1 MLPGEEELMAIGEL
15 EAEPDSVIALSGV
28 TFVFFWYVLI
38 NSSEAGSEETP
49 GKSKPISVTLL
60 VIFKSP
66 LGAEADA
73 GLPEI
78 S

>member
-1 MLPGEEELMAIGEL
+1 MAIGEL
-15 EAEPDSVIALSGV
+15 EAEPDSVTALSGV
-28 TFVFFWYVLI
+28 IFVFFWYVLI

-49 GKSKPISVTLL
+49 GKSKPTSVTLL
-60 VIFKSP
+60 VIFKNP
-66 LGAEADA
+66 LGAEAEA

>member
-1 MLPGEEELMAIGEL
+1 MALGEL

-28 TFVFFWYVLI
+28 IFVFFWYVLI
-38 NSSEAGSEETP
+38 NSSETGSEETP
-49 GKSKPISVTLL
+49 GKSKPTSVTLL
-60 VIFKSP
+60 VIFKNP
-66 LGAEADA
+66 LGTEADA

>member
-1 MLPGEEELMAIGEL
+1 MAIGEL
-15 EAEPDSVIALSGV
+15 EAEPDSVISLSGV

-38 NSSEAGSEETP
+38 NSSEADLEEIP

-66 LGAEADA
+66 LGVEADA

>member
-1 MLPGEEELMAIGEL
+1 MLPGEEELTAIGEL
-15 EAEPDSVIALSGV
+15 EEEPDSVITFSGV

-38 NSSEAGSEETP
+38 SSSEAGSEEAP
-49 GKSKPISVTLL
+49 GNSKPVAVTFF
-60 VIFKSP
+60 VIFKTP
-66 LGAEADA
+66 LGAEMDV